1 MLSHFLSR
9 TSAITTLERV
19 DIQLEEFVFSGP
31 GSLEVSALLLAHQL
45 GRLPRAS
52 ALISLTV
59 LDLRNDDP
67 YFPILQPLLAAL
79 PTLSHLSL
87 DLSRCS
93 PTRSL
98 QSLLGPLP
106 PHLSRITIE
115 RSPLAGAPFAHLLEL
130 LTASDIS
137 GLRFIKFRDVDRERA
152 GAHFAK
158 AQLSAFC
165 ETRGVRVRFSG
176 DPW

>member
-1 MLSHFLSR
+1 MVLSHSLSR

-31 GSLEVSALLLAHQL
+31 GSLEVSVLLLAHQL

-67 YFPILQPLLAAL
+67 YFPILQPLLAAI
-79 PTLSHLSL
+79 PTLCHLSL

-130 LTASDIS
+130 LTANDIS
-137 GLRFIKFRDVDRERA
+137 GLGVIEFGDVSRERA
-152 GAHFAK
+152 GTHLADRK
-158 AQLSAFC
+158 S
-165 ETRGVRVRFSG
+165 VV
-176 DPW
+176 